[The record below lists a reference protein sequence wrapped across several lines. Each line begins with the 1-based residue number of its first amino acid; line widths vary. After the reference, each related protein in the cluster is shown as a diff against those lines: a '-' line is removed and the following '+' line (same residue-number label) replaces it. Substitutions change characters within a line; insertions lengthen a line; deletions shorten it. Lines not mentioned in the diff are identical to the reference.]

1 VENRWSWERTARVS
15 QAAGMVSVQAD
26 CSPDDALALMA
37 DRALIEHIS
46 LVALALGVIERTI
59 RFN

>member
-1 VENRWSWERTARVS
+1 
-15 QAAGMVSVQAD
+15 MVSVQAD